1 MRKLIL
7 SALVGAAMAW
17 GSAASAT
24 VTVTPIDSGSLNA
37 NDTAHFGATFGNE
50 LSFTNLA
57 FSFTL
62 DNAMMTNGAVVT
74 LQQIAAGQTKDIDFT
89 SIYIDVNDAAHAFQ
103 QLTFDPNAEVWQL
116 MPDVLLG
123 AGEHTIY
130 LSGTLHAPGNG
141 SFGGD
146 INIGGVPEPA
156 TWAMML
162 RIGAIGAGMRRR
174 RSRAALAL
182 A

>member
-7 SALVGAAMAW
+7 SALAGAAMAV
-17 GSAASAT
+17 GFGRQCDCYGDA
-24 VTVTPIDSGSLNA
+24 DQLGSLNA

-89 SIYIDVNDAAHAFQ
+89 SIYN
-103 QLTFDPNAEVWQL
+103 
-116 MPDVLLG
+116 
-123 AGEHTIY
+123 
-130 LSGTLHAPGNG
+130 
-141 SFGGD
+141 
-146 INIGGVPEPA
+146 
-156 TWAMML
+156 
-162 RIGAIGAGMRRR
+162 
-174 RSRAALAL
+174 
-182 A
+182 